1 MKKFIKSSLSNPK
14 VQLALCVLLS
24 VILAIGFFSSPG
36 ANVYGEVGLGKGF
49 LIASLNPMA
58 AAFTLIPF
66 VMSVIGIGISA
77 YKWNKQKTDKNRQKA
92 NARVISIEREKK
104 SVKENYETEYNK
116 LVGLTKSV
124 TSHTL
129 SDPANQNDLAEIKK
143 FINDKKTTIE
153 ANSTIDKPASTTP
166 ASTTPASPT
175 KYTYEE
181 LLDLYVG
188 AKEKAVELKKL
199 KAEINAWEELEKTD
213 PKTPI
218 RKIEKSVKSKIQ
230 DEGIAIRVITKL
242 ASADKSK
249 SQQ

>member
-1 MKKFIKSSLSNPK
+1 MKKFIKNSLSNPK

-77 YKWNKQKTDKNRQKA
+77 YKWNKQNTDKNRQKA

-116 LVGLTKSV
+116 LVGLTKSG

-143 FINDKKTTIE
+143 FINDKEKKIDAT
-153 ANSTIDKPASTTP
+153 STIDNPASTN
-166 ASTTPASPT
+166 PASPT
-175 KYTYEE
+175 QYTYEE

-188 AKEKAVELKKL
+188 AKEKAVELKKF

-213 PKTPI
+213 LKTPI

>member
-1 MKKFIKSSLSNPK
+1 MKKFIKNSLSNPK

-77 YKWNKQKTDKNRQKA
+77 YKWNKQNTDKNRQKA

-116 LVGLTKSV
+116 LVGLTKSG

-143 FINDKKTTIE
+143 FINDKEKKIDAT
-153 ANSTIDKPASTTP
+153 STIDN
-166 ASTTPASPT
+166 PASPT
-175 KYTYEE
+175 QYTYEE

-188 AKEKAVELKKL
+188 AKEKAVELKKF

-213 PKTPI
+213 LKTPI